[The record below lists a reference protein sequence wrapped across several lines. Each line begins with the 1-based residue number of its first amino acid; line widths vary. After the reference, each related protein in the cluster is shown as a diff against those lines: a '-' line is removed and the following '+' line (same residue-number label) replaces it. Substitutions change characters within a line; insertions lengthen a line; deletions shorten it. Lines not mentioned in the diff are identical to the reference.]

1 MNIAQHYGEFR
12 PRGGWR
18 PSARNRALG
27 KLQNRAGTLP
37 GTIHDTKAGA
47 AASGTC
53 LWPGRPAAPLCVLA
67 APEIHLED
75 PKQSKKL
82 VEAPAAGWGKL
93 AGAQRLT
100 QVAPSDHASDPR
112 ISPAGQYLSY

>member
-1 MNIAQHYGEFR
+1 VGLAFGPGVQQHLFVC
-12 PRGGWR
+12 
-18 PSARNRALG
+18 S
-27 KLQNRAGTLP
+27 
-37 GTIHDTKAGA
+37 
-47 AASGTC
+47 
-53 LWPGRPAAPLCVLA
+53 PLLRSTSKTR
-67 APEIHLED
+67 
-75 PKQSKKL
+75 KQSKKL

>member
-75 PKQSKKL
+75 PKAEQ
-82 VEAPAAGWGKL
+82 EACGSTRGRVGKISWRPAPDPSRAVGS
-93 AGAQRLT
+93 RL
-100 QVAPSDHASDPR
+100 
-112 ISPAGQYLSY
+112 